1 MSSYYIYR
9 DTIYP
14 DYIQM
19 RVKFIFVL
27 TLLLFSSFFFA

>member
-9 DTIYP
+9 DIIYP
-14 DYIQM
+14 NYTQI